1 MEEKVVNDKQ
11 VVKNSR
17 NSAIELLRIISMIMI
32 VFHHFAGHGGF
43 NFTADITFNYVW
55 YLFML
60 SGGKI
65 GVNIFVLIS
74 GYFLIDSKQGFSLK
88 KVLKFWLQLLFY
100 SLVIYFAFCIKGDML
115 FSIKKLIMMCLPI
128 LFNSWWFATHYFILF
143 LLHPV
148 LNLFLNKVSKHF
160 FQAFLIIT
168 SIFFSLIP
176 TITTFGSRLGMFAW
190 FFILYCWA
198 SYIKLFGLKPKLKC
212 KHYFFL
218 CLILYVLNIVGYLG
232 IETLSSKISL
242 INRYKYRINRIY
254 FASDSFLMLLT
265 SILLFMSFAT
275 LKLKTNKFINLVASA
290 TFGVYLIHDSN
301 FVRPYLWGNIF
312 KNATYQNSAYLLPYS
327 IIVVCLVFVICSV
340 IELIRKFLI
349 EKYYMKV
356 ISKYETKL
364 LVPIKWGYKKIINL
378 FFGNN

>member
-17 NSAIELLRIISMIMI
+17 NSAIELLRIIIMIMI
-32 VFHHFAGHGGF
+32 VFSHFAVNGGF
-43 NFTADITFNYVW
+43 EINQTRNFNYVW
-55 YLFML
+55 CYFMAR
-60 SGGKI
+60 GGQI
-65 GVNIFVLIS
+65 GVNVFVLIS

-88 KVLKFWLQLLFY
+88 KILKFWLQLLFY

-128 LFNSWWFATHYFILF
+128 LFNSWWFATNYFILF

-148 LNLFLNKVSKHF
+148 LNLFLNKVPKHF

-190 FFILYCWA
+190 FFILYSWA
-198 SYIKLFGLKPKLKC
+198 AYIKLYGLNPKVKC
-212 KHYFFL
+212 KHYFFMFFVFY
-218 CLILYVLNIVGYLG
+218 ILNILIYLG
-232 IETLSSKISL
+232 LESLSSKISL
-242 INRYKYRINRIY
+242 INRYKYRIDRVY
-254 FASDSFLMLLT
+254 FHVDSFIMLT
-265 SILLFMSFAT
+265 ISICLFMSFAT
-275 LKLKTNKFINLVASA
+275 LKMKTNKFINLIASA

-301 FVRPYLWGNIF
+301 LVRPYLWKEVF
-312 KNATYQNSAYLLPYS
+312 KYTSISFIPYS
-327 IIVVCLVFVICSV
+327 IMIVILIFAVCVI
-340 IELIRKFLI
+340 IELIRKLLI
-349 EKYYMKV
+349 EKYYMKL